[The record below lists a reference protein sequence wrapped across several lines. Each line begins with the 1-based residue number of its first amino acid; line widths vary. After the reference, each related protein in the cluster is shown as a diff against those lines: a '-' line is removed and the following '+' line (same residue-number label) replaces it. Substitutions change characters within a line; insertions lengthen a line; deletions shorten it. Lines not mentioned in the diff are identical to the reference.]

1 MALLVQAVGAATP
14 SDTLL
19 ANLQAQQGFV
29 HDFAGVLTEPQRDA
43 LAQRV
48 RELQTKSGA
57 ELAVVTIKSLEGGEI
72 DDFANKLF
80 NRWHIGQKGKD
91 NGVLLLVAVD
101 DHKARI
107 EVGYGLEPVIP
118 DVLAGRILSEELFPQ
133 FRNGQYFEGLN
144 RTVQRLAAIIER
156 GEPPSK
162 TEMVLSSA
170 FHPAQASL
178 NAQVVATVFLSV
190 FVMFGMF
197 LIGGAVGARDA
208 SAVSFG
214 VFKSGIPM
222 FMAFSMG
229 GLAPKVLVPL
239 GIVMFGVGIIKGRAK
254 PEVFSNMGGKGSY
267 GGGGGYYGGSSW
279 GGGGGFSCGGGGGFG
294 GGSSGGGGASGGW

>member
-29 HDFAGVLTEPQRDA
+29 HDFAHVLGPEQRDV
-43 LAQRV
+43 LEQRV

-57 ELAVVTIKSLEGGEI
+57 ELAVVTIKSLEGGQI

-162 TEMVLSSA
+162 FQTGLWTV
-170 FHPAQASL
+170 FHPSKQPLGQQLIMTA
-178 NAQVVATVFLSV
+178 FLSLFV
-190 FVMFGMF
+190 MIGMFTAGGGIGAGQFPSVMFG
-197 LIGGAVGARDA
+197 AV
-208 SAVSFG
+208 FTG
-214 VFKSGIPM
+214 VPM
-222 FMAFSMG
+222 FMACMIG
-229 GLAPKVLVPL
+229 GWTPIVLIPL
-239 GIVMFGVGIIKGRAK
+239 GLILFCAGVIKGIKTPDA
-254 PEVFSNMGGKGSY
+254 FSNIGTS
-267 GGGGGYYGGSSW
+267 GGYNGSGGSW